1 MSESRRGPRVTLVTS
16 SLGAGGAERALTLV
30 AEGLQSLGYGTT
42 VITVR
47 DRRRDFYELAAGIT
61 RVPAG
66 PRVRTDIRWFDL
78 WGQAQRLRAIRSI
91 IMKTNPDVLISFQD
105 GVNELVLLSCM
116 GAPFVKLISCQNDI
130 SQHRHRNRRWEA
142 ARRLVYP
149 LADRVVFLDEKQA
162 EYAQRRHPRW
172 RCGGIPNPI
181 PLADIEKGM
190 SVPPDPPLPAGCRDF
205 ISAMGRLAPQKGF
218 DLLIKAFTRMANR
231 DRLHL
236 VIIGDGAE
244 KDSLR
249 SFAGELGVADRVL
262 FTGLLANPFA
272 VISRSRVF
280 AFSSRYEG
288 QGLALIEAMAC
299 GVAAVSF
306 DCPSG
311 PGLVIESGR
320 NGLLVAREDVDA
332 MASAID
338 GLVDDPDKAAMLA
351 RSGEKTA
358 RSYSTERIARAWHG
372 LIQSFLTPGP
382 GGELEHSG

>member
-1 MSESRRGPRVTLVTS
+1 MPESRRGPRVTLVTS

-42 VITVR
+42 VITVK
-47 DRRRDFYELAAGIT
+47 DGQRDFYRLPAGVA

-66 PRVRTDIRWFDL
+66 QRVRADVRWFDL
-78 WGQAQRLRAIRSI
+78 WGQVRRLRAIRSI
-91 IMKTNPDVLISFQD
+91 IVKTKPDALISFQD

-116 GAPFVKLISCQNDI
+116 GTRFSKLISCQNDI
-130 SQHRHRNRRWEA
+130 SQHRHSNRRWEA

-149 LADRVVFLDEKQA
+149 LADRVVFLDGGQA
-162 EYAQRRHPRW
+162 EYARRRYPRW
-172 RCGGIPNPI
+172 RCDGIPNPI

-190 SVPPDPPLPAGCRDF
+190 AAPPDPSLPGVCRDF

-218 DLLIKAFTRMANR
+218 DLLIRAFARMTSR

-244 KDSLR
+244 KGRLQRLARD
-249 SFAGELGVADRVL
+249 LGVGDRVL
-262 FTGLLANPFA
+262 FTGLLANPFS

-320 NGLLVAREDVDA
+320 NGLLVAPEDTDA

-338 GLVDDPDKAAMLA
+338 SLVDHPDKAAMLA
-351 RSGEKTA
+351 RNGQETA
-358 RSYSTERIARAWHG
+358 RSYSTERIAQAWHG
-372 LIQSFLTPGP
+372 LIQSLLTPGL
-382 GGELEHSG
+382 GAELERST